1 MWISDEGWL
10 KNPQSFTRKKMLSA
24 ASPCV
29 QGSEEWLSVIEYFK
43 CKIPRLNLK
52 FRKKEVE
59 QDGSGKRLSWSSMGH
74 P

>member
-1 MWISDEGWL
+1 
-10 KNPQSFTRKKMLSA
+10 MLSA

-59 QDGSGKRLSWSSMGH
+59 RDGSGKRLSWSSMGH

>member
-1 MWISDEGWL
+1 
-10 KNPQSFTRKKMLSA
+10 MLSA
-24 ASPCV
+24 ASSCF
-29 QGSEEWLSVIEYFK
+29 QGFEEWLSVIEYFK